1 MFSYRQGKIVSVLGL
16 IPLKFANRY
25 TSIKLMGQV
34 PFNYCQQNFQVNS
47 FDIWLDGRGAPCNA
61 AARAEKSFV
70 SKSARDWDEFFGNIT
85 RRVI

>member
-1 MFSYRQGKIVSVLGL
+1 
-16 IPLKFANRY
+16 
-25 TSIKLMGQV
+25 MGQV
-34 PFNYCQQNFQVNS
+34 PFNYCQQNLQVNS

-61 AARAEKSFV
+61 AARAEKAFA